1 MYAFTRLLICAF
13 ARHFRDQSTQGT
25 SYTHTHTHT
34 HKIKSGGKIIKP
46 AKMNRWAKQV
56 SSLLILLI
64 NVRMLQRLTL
74 YIFRQGLPHWNSAEG
89 LFRYSMVCR

>member
-1 MYAFTRLLICAF
+1 MLFQDILEIRVLKVP
-13 ARHFRDQSTQGT
+13 
-25 SYTHTHTHT
+25 T
-34 HKIKSGGKIIKP
+34 HKHKVKSVGKIIKP
-46 AKMNRWAKQV
+46 AKMNPWAKQF

>member
-1 MYAFTRLLICAF
+1 
-13 ARHFRDQSTQGT
+13 
-25 SYTHTHTHT
+25 
-34 HKIKSGGKIIKP
+34 
-46 AKMNRWAKQV
+46 MNRWAKQV

-89 LFRYSMVCR
+89 LFRYSMVSR

>member
-1 MYAFTRLLICAF
+1 MYTFKRLVICAF
-13 ARHFRDQSTQGT
+13 ARHFRDTNTQGT
-25 SYTHTHTHT
+25 LHT
-34 HKIKSGGKIIKP
+34 IKSVEKIIKP